1 MLFLL
6 CLGPLLKSTQK
17 TEQIQVSTEI
27 QGYRQTKFPY
37 ILFSFSTGCSLSYLI
52 RIYQRYRR
60 NTQKNRRWLPSIPYL
75 KRLARIIDL
84 YCLSFDIFSAIL
96 FQAR

>member
-17 TEQIQVSTEI
+17 TGRIQVSTEI

-37 ILFSFSTGCSLSYLI
+37 ILFSFSTGCSLSYLLECI
-52 RIYQRYRR
+52 TDYRR
-60 NTQKNRRWLPSIPYL
+60 NTQKNRRWLLFTPYL

-84 YCLSFDIFSAIL
+84 YCLRFDISCAIL